1 MEIGVIKVIKEKLD
15 YQVFKEIREKEESV
29 VNLEKK
35 DFKGNQDFPE
45 FKVFKGTKVKKE
57 KLDHRVTKEIKDN
70 VETKEIKAKLDH
82 LVIKGKEVIKVRKE
96 CLVVLEAL
104 VSLVKKD

>member
-1 MEIGVIKVIKEKLD
+1 MIKGIKERLECKENQESLVILVCLEKLEKEDQPVYLEKEDYQVIKE
-15 YQVFKEIREKEESV
+15 Y
-29 VNLEKK
+29 
-35 DFKGNQDFPE
+35 
-45 FKVFKGTKVKKE
+45 
-57 KLDHRVTKEIKDN
+57 